1 MLALLTDVRRGQ
13 EGSGTLLTV
22 PGPRGLV
29 SLVGAEVVLDADL
42 QGLGYLLLSGSG
54 AFGEEPPLI
63 AVGNEHALRIV
74 AGMLLLSNMPAA
86 YW

>member
-1 MLALLTDVRRGQ
+1 M
-13 EGSGTLLTV
+13 
-22 PGPRGLV
+22 
-29 SLVGAEVVLDADL
+29 GAEVVLDADL

-54 AFGEEPPLI
+54 AFGEEPHLI